1 MERKIKTL
9 QEAKNIFEK
18 LKTDLKSILFSID
31 KINVKLLKKL
41 KRSPYIKDKQ
51 LLKLIDF
58 LENNIEE
65 INDNKVPIRVD
76 YVEKREIDRS
86 TLYSFHGPFQL
97 LHADVANLEF
107 LGKSTSVPNYA
118 LLIVDIY
125 SSKVHVYP
133 MRSRKQILK
142 KLEQFYIDVQNERK
156 NKNTRLQVDNEFQ
169 QVKIKDPNDK
179 FNVTMFTTSLRGG
192 KAFAAEQKIRELKSR
207 ISKLKAIPHKKRL
220 KYQL

>member
-86 TLYSFHGPFQL
+86 TLYSFDGPFQL

-118 LLIVDIY
+118 LLIVEVY

-142 KLEQFYIDVQNERK
+142 KLEQFYTDVQNERK

-169 QVKIKDPNDK
+169 QVKIKDLNDK

-207 ISKLKAIPHKKRL
+207 TSKLKAISG
-220 KYQL
+220 

>member
-207 ISKLKAIPHKKRL
+207 TSKLKAISG
-220 KYQL
+220 

>member
-41 KRSPYIKDKQ
+41 KRSPYINDKQ

-86 TLYSFHGPFQL
+86 TLYSFDGPFQL
-97 LHADVANLEF
+97 LHADFANLEF
-107 LGKSTSVPNYA
+107 LGKSASVPNYA
-118 LLIVDIY
+118 LLIVDVY

-169 QVKIKDPNDK
+169 QVKIKDLNDK

-192 KAFAAEQKIRELKSR
+192 KAFAAEQKIKELKSR
-207 ISKLKAIPHKKRL
+207 TSKLKAISG
-220 KYQL
+220 